1 MFELFT
7 ILKERA
13 AHQSNSKDS
22 IFGFNPM
29 SVSGRPN
36 SGSLRASRDS
46 DKTQVALRLSRRLSP
61 RRRQS
66 PCSDA
71 TGARALRG
79 EPEAH
84 NLPHER
90 VSEAHNPPTR
100 QREAH
105 NPPARRRP
113 RSSTR

>member
-13 AHQSNSKDS
+13 AHQSNGKDS

-46 DKTQVALRLSRRLSP
+46 DKTQVARRPSRRPFVLIGHAASFTP
-61 RRRQS
+61 Y
-66 PCSDA
+66 
-71 TGARALRG
+71 
-79 EPEAH
+79 
-84 NLPHER
+84 
-90 VSEAHNPPTR
+90 
-100 QREAH
+100 
-105 NPPARRRP
+105 
-113 RSSTR
+113 

>member
-71 TGARALRG
+71 TGARALRVTMNSLYIICATRG
-79 EPEAH
+79 KLHA
-84 NLPHER
+84 LVFLAR
-90 VSEAHNPPTR
+90 VPNNEGSQNVM
-100 QREAH
+100 
-105 NPPARRRP
+105 
-113 RSSTR
+113 